1 MFSSDRS
8 RRRVDRSSEG
18 RDRRGVDR
26 LIAIDRGAG
35 ARRARRARA
44 AGVRDAG
51 RMFCAI
57 SGAAPAHPVVTP
69 RGVLYERSL
78 IVKAIEV
85 RARTRRRRERAM
97 GRRAR
102 VIASNGALRGVNC
115 DARMLTGKRV
125 LRR

>member
-1 MFSSDRS
+1 M
-8 RRRVDRSSEG
+8 RVDRSSEG

-115 DARMLTGKRV
+115 DARMLTGKRI